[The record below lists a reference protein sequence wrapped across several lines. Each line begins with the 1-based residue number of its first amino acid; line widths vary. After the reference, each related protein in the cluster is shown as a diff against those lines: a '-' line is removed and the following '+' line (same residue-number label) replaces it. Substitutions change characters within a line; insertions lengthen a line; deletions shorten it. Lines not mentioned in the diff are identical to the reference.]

1 MKTNLMP
8 RRSRKALASMPEWLV
23 LSALLLLVCLGTV
36 VPPKALAQEAPNAC
50 GPIWGTRHFGP
61 FDFRSPQGNL
71 GVVERAHF
79 TPKVEA
85 GLSGSTGPLG
95 ADLNY
100 TLRSFP
106 NHHRA
111 LVTTARA
118 TKRMKNDQIP
128 GLEWPMEC
136 YFERAIRFA
145 PDDAVVRNLYAQWLG
160 DRKRPKEAEFQ
171 LEAALRLAGD
181 NPLTHYNIGLL
192 YFDLGN
198 LPAASRQA
206 LRARELGWP
215 RSDLIDKL
223 AAAGHGPGRVAAPA
237 EPGASAP
244 AARPADPPAAA
255 PASAAAAG

>member
-1 MKTNLMP
+1 MLA
-8 RRSRKALASMPEWLV
+8 ALP
-23 LSALLLLVCLGTV
+23 LLLAA
-36 VPPKALAQEAPNAC
+36 ALSLISGSSAAQVSAEAC
-50 GPIWGTRHFGP
+50 GPVWGTRHWGP
-61 FDFRSPQGNL
+61 FDYRRPVAGAGGL
-71 GVVERAHF
+71 GIVERAHF

-85 GLSGSTGPLG
+85 GLGGSTGPIG
-95 ADLNY
+95 GDLNY
-100 TLRSFP
+100 TLRAFP

-111 LVTTARA
+111 LLTTARV

-206 LRARELGWP
+206 LRARELGWL

-223 AAAGHGPGRVAAPA
+223 AAAGYPPGSAAAPA
-237 EPGASAP
+237 EAGASAP